1 MTDSSEYKFK
11 AIRDTIYGHI
21 WVSRTEYFII
31 NTPAFRRLHRIMQLS
46 HSYLVYPTATHTRY
60 EHALGAMHM
69 VSMMCDHLGV
79 DGDLKR
85 LARLA
90 ALLHDIGH
98 GPFSHTFEEVLE
110 DAKIEIPHK
119 HGEQMHEAI
128 GKIIIRD
135 DPDISKCLGDER
147 HVIISILDKSDDIDG
162 RYALIADIVSG
173 NLDAD
178 KLDYFARDSYN
189 LGVKYGVVDTERI
202 LHVLRKDKSGTRV
215 GIHPKGVPVMESYRI
230 ARYMIGRQIY
240 SHRVRVV
247 ADQMF
252 IRATRAAFDEGALD
266 RRNFDTES
274 GKFLEFYK
282 SLDDASFV
290 HKIMWHKDSD
300 LSKKILRCINERRLL
315 KACYEGYT
323 VNASSEHGEPLP
335 LDTSQILRS
344 AAEEIRSKLGL
355 REHELFAHESDL
367 ELRLFSRRDFLVIDD
382 QGNVHDML
390 TLSPIHA
397 HPSVFTYYV
406 FGRADKREEITRML
420 AERKIKTPPTV

>member
-11 AIRDTIYGHI
+11 AIRDSIYGYI
-21 WVSRTEYFII
+21 WVSRTEYNII

-98 GPFSHTFEEVLE
+98 GPFSHTFEEMLE
-110 DAKIEIPHK
+110 GAEVKIPHK
-119 HGEQMHEAI
+119 DGEHIHEVI
-128 GKIIIRD
+128 GKKIIMD
-135 DPDISKCLGDER
+135 DHDIIECLKDER
-147 HVIISILDKSDDIDG
+147 HVIVSILDKSDDMDE
-162 RYALIADIVSG
+162 RYTLIADIVSG

-202 LHVLRKDKSGTRV
+202 LHVLRKDKNGTRV
-215 GIHPKGVPVMESYRI
+215 GIHPKGVPVMESYRM
-230 ARYMIGRQIY
+230 ARYLIGRQIY
-240 SHRVRVV
+240 THRARVA

-252 IRATRAAFDEGALD
+252 IRAAHAAFDEGVLD
-266 RRNFDTES
+266 RDDFDS
-274 GKFLEFYK
+274 GSNGFVEFYN

-290 HKIMWHKDSD
+290 HKIMWHDDSE
-300 LSKKILRCINERRLL
+300 LSSEIFDCINKRRLL

-323 VNASSEHGEPLP
+323 VNASSERGETIP
-335 LDTSQILRS
+335 LDTKEILLN
-344 AAEEIRSKLGL
+344 AASEIRGKLEL
-355 REHELFAHESDL
+355 DEHELFAHESDL
-367 ELRLFSRRDFLVIDD
+367 QLRLFNRRDFLVIDD

-397 HPSVFTYYV
+397 RPAVFTYYV
-406 FGRADKREEITRML
+406 FGKADKREEITQML
-420 AERKIKTPPTV
+420 RDKGIKTELIT